1 VDSGASPLPPGAV
14 SHPFRRLVLA
24 GGYPLRRADGRPRV
38 TLVGMGAVMPEVI
51 EAADILGGGADLI
64 CVTSADLL
72 FRALRARAG
81 LGEHDADILDELLPA
96 DRAAPLVTV
105 LDGDPHALA
114 FLAAVNATPLTPLGV
129 TRFGQ
134 SGDLGEVYE
143 HHEID
148 TETIVGAALDLIG
161 ES

>member
-1 VDSGASPLPPGAV
+1 
-14 SHPFRRLVLA
+14 
-24 GGYPLRRADGRPRV
+24 
-38 TLVGMGAVMPEVI
+38 MGAVMPEVI
-51 EAADILGGGADLI
+51 EAAEVLGDDVDVL

-72 FRALRARAG
+72 FRALRTRAG
-81 LGEHDADILDELLPA
+81 FGEHEQDILQELLPV

-134 SGDLGEVYE
+134 SGDLAEVYE

-148 TETIVGAALDLIG
+148 METIVGAALDARDA
-161 ES
+161 

>member
-1 VDSGASPLPPGAV
+1 
-14 SHPFRRLVLA
+14 
-24 GGYPLRRADGRPRV
+24 
-38 TLVGMGAVMPEVI
+38 MGVVMPELVA
-51 EAADILGGGADLI
+51 AADVLGDEVDVI

-72 FRALRARAG
+72 FRAVRLRAG
-81 LGEHDADILDELLPA
+81 FGEPATDFDILDELFPA

-114 FLAAVNATPLTPLGV
+114 FLSAVNATPLTPLGV

-134 SGDLGEVYE
+134 SGDLAEVYE

-148 TETIVGAALDLIG
+148 AETIVGAALDLLD
-161 ES
+161 